1 MFVSANQIVLCI
13 RCAMTDPDAH
23 CRGKVVGNNLGANF
37 RKESFLEANCKTKK
51 TFRGE

>member
-37 RKESFLEANCKTKK
+37 RKESF
-51 TFRGE
+51 FGGELQNEENI